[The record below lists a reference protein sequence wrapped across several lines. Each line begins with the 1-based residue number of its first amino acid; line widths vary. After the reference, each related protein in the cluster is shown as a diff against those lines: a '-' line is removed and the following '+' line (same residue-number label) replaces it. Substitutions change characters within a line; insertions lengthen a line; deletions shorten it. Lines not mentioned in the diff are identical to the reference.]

1 MCHYFAQPQ
10 VAAPQEECGLNLEE
24 VEENLK
30 AASHTQSIWVKSS
43 FLKRNQSSASPCLP
57 HKIIFKH
64 VGKTRKKKLFIIP
77 GILLLLEAL
86 DFSWINVER
95 LYLNAVFK
103 AALSLQRFTRKWDK
117 SRHPRPR
124 ASARQGNLS
133 SPQPNIRCGRQKC
146 LKT

>member
-10 VAAPQEECGLNLEE
+10 VAAPQEECVLNLEK

-64 VGKTRKKKLFIIP
+64 VGKTRKKKL
-77 GILLLLEAL
+77 L
-86 DFSWINVER
+86 INVQSESR
-95 LYLNAVFK
+95 DNVEGNYNTLLFSFLNCAHIYFNNKFK
-103 AALSLQRFTRKWDK
+103 FKKSFYCSFFTYFTITLFFIDIMT
-117 SRHPRPR
+117 P
-124 ASARQGNLS
+124 
-133 SPQPNIRCGRQKC
+133 
-146 LKT
+146 